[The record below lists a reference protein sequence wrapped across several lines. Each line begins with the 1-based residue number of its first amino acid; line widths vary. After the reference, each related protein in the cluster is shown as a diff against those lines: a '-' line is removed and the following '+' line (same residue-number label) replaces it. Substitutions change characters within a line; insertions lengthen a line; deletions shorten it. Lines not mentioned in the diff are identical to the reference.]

1 MKMTTAVR
9 FLKDI
14 LILILEFRPHDRG
27 LKVVNFKNARSLG
40 PGISNYFSGNDFIS
54 PFSLINSTEEIFADN
69 GIKRADCDKKDVA

>member
-1 MKMTTAVR
+1 MTTVVR

-14 LILILEFRPHDRG
+14 LILILEFRPPDG
-27 LKVVNFKNARSLG
+27 ALKVVNLKTLGRSG
-40 PGISNYFSGNDFIS
+40 RISNYFSGNDFDS